1 MSCANLPQGI
11 GLSSINP
18 ESPENLAAIADLLEL
33 KDSDLAR
40 LKEAVIGG
48 IPHQVLNALKH
59 DQESQ
64 IITGAG
70 AFGAVTIATNMAG
83 RGVDIKLGGEIHE
96 DDHRGCAQ
104 GAGRRGTATLTA

>member
-1 MSCANLPQGI
+1 M
-11 GLSSINP
+11 
-18 ESPENLAAIADLLEL
+18 
-33 KDSDLAR
+33 
-40 LKEAVIGG
+40 
-48 IPHQVLNALKH
+48 NALKH

-96 DDHRGCAQ
+96 TIIADVRKALAA
-104 GAGRRGTATLTA
+104 AGRNPYGMTQSEMAAALAEIGEDAYPPFEESIHTFLNFSG